1 MGDPFTL
8 VVSAAGLASFG
19 IQLLQGLNKYAG
31 SALESRD
38 RIRAISTDIEP
49 AVQVVQALDATI
61 KDDANRALVNDDA
74 ERLAQE
80 AQNQCWDIFTKI
92 RDKLPKYSANPGS
105 RKRDIFTWPFKEPN
119 LELLRGNLE
128 KVKTTLQ
135 LLMNV
140 IILAAMTKRQAE
152 QALLDQQRQQIEQ
165 LLEQKAAA
173 EARLEVLEHDH
184 AQALLAGS
192 CAPTSSGHARVESS
206 PVIDLVMVEQPPS
219 LEVSLRD
226 LAATMQVD
234 PFQVLTSNNA
244 LVSGCSSISDN
255 RCSSRVHTSSE
266 SNSLEHSQRRV
277 ESTPL
282 LVNGEELPR
291 DDLELASLMAE
302 LHNDYTSC
310 LEQIKALQE
319 KLETA
324 LGGMFVPGISA
335 PAVNFKL
342 AADDRRNIA
351 RTVDLCV
358 WETYKCLDKCISK
371 TGAHSRIIEEP
382 LSKDKASLFDTVTR
396 RRTYHE
402 SPEEAMELKKVSR
415 AGYNPPRT
423 LEPPPVPMSRTS
435 TSLWLPRIDPLLW
448 PNMRRDSG
456 IKGGMKL
463 NSVLNT
469 TKFPSDAPDTVM
481 PYNVPQHPPPIH
493 HDMSSSAPT
502 PQYTQNLYVP
512 ASRIESENGSE
523 RGLSPHCLSPV
534 DPDMSPSASTKQYS
548 QKCKSAHA
556 ASGQSRKATEN
567 SKVYPQAASFA
578 DGIITRR
585 SPPIDLVEDLLN
597 KWTHLNS
604 ENGSAKRRFT
614 GQEDDGRAARRIR
627 IN

>member
-31 SALESRD
+31 SALDSRD
-38 RIRAISTDIEP
+38 RIRAISTDIEL

-80 AQNQCWDIFTKI
+80 AQNQCWEIFTKI
-92 RDKLPKYSANPGS
+92 KDKLPKNSVYTGS

-140 IILAAMTKRQAE
+140 IILAAMTKKQAE

-165 LLEQKAAA
+165 LHKQKAAA
-173 EARLEVLEHDH
+173 EARLEVLERNH
-184 AQALLAGS
+184 AQALAAGS
-192 CAPTSSGHARVESS
+192 WAPTSLGHAVEHS
-206 PVIDLVMVEQPPS
+206 PAIDLAMVEQRPGS
-219 LEVSLRD
+219 ETYRD
-226 LAATMQVD
+226 LAATMQEDSYHV
-234 PFQVLTSNNA
+234 PTSNDT
-244 LVSGCSSISDN
+244 LFSGCSFMSID
-255 RCSSRVHTSSE
+255 RSSERFHTSSE
-266 SNSLEHSQRRV
+266 SNPPEHSQGWV
-277 ESTPL
+277 ESTSL
-282 LVNGEELPR
+282 LDNEEELSR
-291 DDLELASLMAE
+291 GDLELESLMAE
-302 LHNDYTSC
+302 LYNDYTCC
-310 LEQIKALQE
+310 LEQMKLLQE

-351 RTVDLCV
+351 RTVDMSV
-358 WETYKCLDKCISK
+358 WETYECLDKRILK
-371 TGAHSRIIEEP
+371 AAAHTKIIEQ
-382 LSKDKASLFDTVTR
+382 SSSSDKASLFHVVTGGR
-396 RRTYHE
+396 PHHE
-402 SPEEAMELKKVSR
+402 SPKEAMELEMVSR
-415 AGYNPPRT
+415 AEYNPPQT
-423 LEPPPVPMSRTS
+423 LEPSPS
-435 TSLWLPRIDPLLW
+435 TGMWLPRIDPLLW
-448 PNMRRDSG
+448 PNMRKDGG
-456 IKGGMKL
+456 INGGRMKL

-469 TKFPSDAPDTVM
+469 DKVPQDTADRVM
-481 PYNVPQHPPPIH
+481 PCNVPQYTPPAH
-493 HDMSSSAPT
+493 HDMSSSASP
-502 PQYTQNLYVP
+502 PQHTQNLYVP
-512 ASRIESENGSE
+512 ASRIKSENGSE

-534 DPDMSPSASTKQYS
+534 DPDMSPSASTKRYS
-548 QKCKSAHA
+548 QKRELAHA
-556 ASGQSRKATEN
+556 ASGQSRKAAEN
-567 SKVYPQAASFA
+567 SNVYPQANLFA
-578 DGIITRR
+578 DEIITRP